1 MKTTTTKKLTKI
13 YIALFALFLSLPAC
27 RQQEDSAEAAL
38 TTVTAGEEPLPN
50 PAVAALNSEDLA
62 DTVIRTEEE
71 WREILTPAEFEVL
84 REEGTEPP
92 FRNEYN
98 DNKAEGVYA
107 CAACGNPMFTSE
119 TKFDS
124 GTGWPSFYAPIAKER
139 VKEVDDYALGV
150 LRTEVECARCGSHI
164 GHVFPDGPEPT
175 GLRYCLNSIALDFE
189 EKDL

>member
-1 MKTTTTKKLTKI
+1 MK
-13 YIALFALFLSLPAC
+13 IAYYTILAFSLSLTAC
-27 RQQEDSAEAAL
+27 SQQESATEAAAL
-38 TTVTAGEEPLPN
+38 TTVTAGDEPLPN
-50 PAVAALNSEDLA
+50 PAVRALNTEELA
-62 DTVIRTEEE
+62 DTVVRTEAE
-71 WREILTPAEFEVL
+71 WREVLTPAEFEVL
-84 REEGTEPP
+84 REEGTEVP

-119 TKFDS
+119 TKFES
-124 GTGWPSFYAPIAKER
+124 GTGWPSFYAPIEEER

>member
-1 MKTTTTKKLTKI
+1 MKTAYYIIFGLFIGLT
-13 YIALFALFLSLPAC
+13 AC
-27 RQQEDSAEAAL
+27 SQQESAADAAAL
-38 TTVTAGEEPLPN
+38 STVTAGEEPLSD
-50 PAVAALNSEDLA
+50 PAVQALNTDELA
-62 DTVIRTEEE
+62 DTVVRTEEE
-71 WREILTPAEFEVL
+71 WREILTPEEFEVL
-84 REEGTEPP
+84 REEGTELA

-98 DNKAEGVYA
+98 DNKAEGIYS

-139 VKEVDDYALGV
+139 VKEVDDYALGMV
-150 LRTEVECARCGSHI
+150 RTEVECARCGSHI

-189 EKDL
+189 EVDI